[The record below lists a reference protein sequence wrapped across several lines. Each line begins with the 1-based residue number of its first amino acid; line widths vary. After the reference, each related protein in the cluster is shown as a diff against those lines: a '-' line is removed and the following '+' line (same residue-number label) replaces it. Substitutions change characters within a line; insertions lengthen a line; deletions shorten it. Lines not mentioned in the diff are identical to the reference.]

1 MPTETLTTV
10 VFYLFAVLAVGL
22 AVAVVTTQR
31 IFRAAVYLAG
41 VLVASAVFY
50 LLLNMEFLAG
60 IQVLVYVGGIVV
72 LLVYAVMLTTSV
84 DFKEDRP
91 SRGRHLLGLMGG
103 AAFFTVTVASVY
115 CTNFP
120 EKSDAAMP
128 PSNVAA
134 IGRSLFDTGPEGYV
148 LPFELISLLLLAA
161 LIGGVVVAR
170 KKEPPGDATS
180 AVSRGNHASPLRDP
194 VPVEPANVKEANPSC

>member
-1 MPTETLTTV
+1 MPTETLTTI
-10 VFYLFAVLAVGL
+10 VFYVFAVFAVGL

-84 DFKEDRP
+84 DFKEERP
-91 SRGRHLLGLMGG
+91 SLRRRLLGLAGG
-103 AAFFTVTVASVY
+103 AAFFAVTVASVHH
-115 CTNFP
+115 TAFP
-120 EKSDAAMP
+120 EKSNASMP

-134 IGRSLFDTGPEGYV
+134 IGKGLFDTGPEGYV
-148 LPFELISLLLLAA
+148 LPFELVSLLLLAA

-170 KKEPPGDATS
+170 KKEPPADAPS
-180 AVSRGNHASPLRDP
+180 AGRP
-194 VPVEPANVKEANPSC
+194 EEAGESAG

>member
-10 VFYLFAVLAVGL
+10 VFYLFAALAVGL

-50 LLLNMEFLAG
+50 LLLHMEFLAG

-84 DFKEDRP
+84 DFKEERP
-91 SRGRHLLGLMGG
+91 SPRRLVLGLMGG
-103 AAFFTVTVASVY
+103 VAFFAVTVVSIHY
-115 CTNFP
+115 TTFP
-120 EKSDAAMP
+120 DRSDAAMP

-170 KKEPPGDATS
+170 KKEPPVETPS
-180 AVSRGNHASPLRDP
+180 AGLSEETPESAP
-194 VPVEPANVKEANPSC
+194 